1 MTTDL
6 QPLLIDTHCHI
17 DYPEFDRDRDLIL
30 RSLPAQG
37 LEYMINVGSTIE
49 GSLNSVALA
58 KQYERV
64 FAVVG
69 VHPHDAASFD
79 SVSLGTLRSLAI
91 EEKVVAV
98 GETGLDYFKNYS
110 PADQQQKVFSIMLDL
125 AKEQG
130 LPVVVH
136 CRQAETDCLR
146 VLREKMPLRAVVHC
160 FSGDERFLRDCL
172 ELGFFV
178 SFTANI
184 TYKKARDLRDVLKS
198 VPLERLM
205 LETDTP
211 YLSPEGLR
219 GRRNEPANVRYV
231 AETVALIKGVS
242 IEEIA
247 RQTSS
252 NAKAFFNLNKRSLIK
267 P

>member
-1 MTTDL
+1 MTDPN
-6 QPLLIDTHCHI
+6 PLLIDTHCHI
-17 DYPEFDRDRDLIL
+17 DYPEFDQDRDLIL

-69 VHPHDAASFD
+69 VHPHDAGSFD
-79 SVSLGTLRSLAI
+79 SVSLGTLRRLVA

-110 PADQQQKVFSIMLDL
+110 PADKQQHVFRIMLEL

-130 LPVVVH
+130 LPVVIH
-136 CRQAETDCLR
+136 CRQAETDCLKI
-146 VLREKMPLRAVVHC
+146 LKEKFPLRAVVHC
-160 FSGDERFLRDCL
+160 FSGDESFLKDCL
-172 ELGFFV
+172 ALGFFV

-184 TYKKARDLRDVLKS
+184 TYKKAQNLRDVLKV
-198 VPLERLM
+198 VPFERLM

-231 AETVALIKGVS
+231 AEAVAGIRGVS

-247 RQTSS
+247 RLTNS
-252 NAKAFFNLNKRSLIK
+252 NAKTFFNLNEKK
-267 P
+267 V